1 MFPMVIVTK
10 RKLLTTVAE
19 RWRATYQRRDEWLPA
34 PQVAATGAV
43 YAALCAL
50 PAETTEAQVIA
61 LTGDNRWTQN
71 RCHECSVDSAVTVG
85 FAQEAH
91 HPTET
96 TYLCLACL
104 QQAVD
109 RVTTGLQ

>member
-1 MFPMVIVTK
+1 MVIVTK
-10 RKLLTTVAE
+10 RKLIAMVAD
-19 RWRATYQRRDEWLPA
+19 RWRATYQRREEWLPA

-43 YAALCAL
+43 YAALRAL
-50 PAETTEAQVIA
+50 PTDATEAQVIA

-71 RCHECSVDSAVTVG
+71 RCHECNVDSEVTVG

-104 QQAVD
+104 QQAIE
-109 RVTTGLQ
+109 RGTTALP

>member
-1 MFPMVIVTK
+1 MVIVTK
-10 RKLLTTVAE
+10 QKLIATVAE
-19 RWRATYQRRDEWLPA
+19 RWQATYQRREEWLPA
-34 PQVAATGAV
+34 PQVTATNAV
-43 YAALCAL
+43 YTALRAL
-50 PAETTEAQVIA
+50 PADATEAQVIA

-96 TYLCLACL
+96 TYLCLPCL
-104 QQAVD
+104 QQAIE
-109 RVTTGLQ
+109 RVTTGLL